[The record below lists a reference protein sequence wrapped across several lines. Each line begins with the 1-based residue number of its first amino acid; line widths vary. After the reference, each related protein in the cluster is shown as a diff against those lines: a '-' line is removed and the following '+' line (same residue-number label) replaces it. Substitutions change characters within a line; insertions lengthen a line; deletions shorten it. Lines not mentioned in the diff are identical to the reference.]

1 MPKLEIEY
9 IAAVKNEVNLSD
21 NYRKDL
27 IESLARF
34 SKYNNNKPF
43 KDITRSNV
51 IAFLE
56 SLCKTETTFS
66 EFIYCDFSSGS
77 IRKIQKIGSETDIRY
92 NIMTAWFVM
101 YTMGQSSPTY
111 F

>member
-1 MPKLEIEY
+1 M
-9 IAAVKNEVNLSD
+9 
-21 NYRKDL
+21 KDL

-56 SLCKTETTFS
+56 SLCKSETTFS
-66 EFIYCDFSSGS
+66 EFIYCDFSVAQLRHS
-77 IRKIQKIGSETDIRY
+77 ILKTQKIGSGTDTRY

-101 YTMGQSSPTY
+101 YIMGQSSLTY